1 MENELLREFKMQDL
15 SGKWVIL
22 KNNEIIEQNESG
34 EEILKIAQ
42 KYNPDEIIITLI
54 PSSSYYYF

>member
-1 MENELLREFKMQDL
+1 MHEM

-34 EEILKIAQ
+34 EEILKMAQ
-42 KYNPDEIIITLI
+42 KYNPDEITIAMI
-54 PSSSYYYF
+54 PSSSYCYF